1 MNAHDTGT
9 LILEGLEQ
17 GGREV
22 AEALQIVQTTFIGLA
37 VAFVAVGLFS
47 LWLIC
52 RNDARRR
59 KAERDRKRVRTYLEI
74 DGQPVEFEVTNLREA
89 A

>member
-1 MNAHDTGT
+1 MQTGT
-9 LILEGLEQ
+9 KILVGLEQ

-47 LWLIC
+47 LWLVV
-52 RNDARRR
+52 RNDARR
-59 KAERDRKRVRTYLEI
+59 KADELARRRVRTFIEI
-74 DGQPVEFEVTNLREA
+74 NGEPVAFDMKEA